1 MSRRSG
7 EPVAYQVRGL
17 PEGLTIMVAKF
28 GQWWQIIV
36 QTSETSGEW
45 LGSRVTG
52 GRVRNRSARM
62 LRADDD
68 WAPWSIETRR

>member
-1 MSRRSG
+1 MVPSMKLTLAPYLMSRRSG

-17 PEGLTIMVAKF
+17 PEGLTILVAKF

-45 LGSRVTG
+45 LGKYVSPEDALNALQRT
-52 GRVRNRSARM
+52 
-62 LRADDD
+62 
-68 WAPWSIETRR
+68 